1 MPASPTSGPILSRIA
16 EAASSGGSVARR
28 LEQVLNI
35 TREALGAGALCV
47 VARGPAPDRISVWQS
62 AADGFEPD
70 IPLAQNDALAAS
82 AQKGITRSGGRF
94 AIPLEAAEGCSAA
107 LVGQGVP
114 DGAADSPLLQSAA
127 GVLSLLVQNE
137 QLSHALES
145 SSRLANRR
153 MEEIAAIYEIGQAVD
168 ASDPAPVLDLIV
180 AKAAAVM
187 DAQTCSLMLTDERDG
202 ALVIA
207 ASHGLADDI
216 VKGARIR
223 FGEGIAGRVAATG
236 EPVLIDDVAAD
247 PRFGSKVSPR
257 VGVSGSMC
265 VPLRDE
271 NGLVRGVLSI
281 RRHAPNPP
289 FSPSD
294 LKLFCV
300 FATHAALALTNAQ
313 LYARLQQKIQ
323 EMSTISDVLH
333 AINSTLDYELVLQQI
348 VESIT
353 GVVGFDRCCLYLLD
367 TRTNEFVAGARKGYR
382 REDVVIDRVRFGEG
396 VIGLAAKERIPI
408 FSRESPTQ
416 PGGATCGPVRKD
428 RPKEPAE
435 FLAAPILVRDSCI
448 GVVVVDNCIRGRP
461 IEQKHV
467 DLLATFVSQAGIA
480 VENARLYEAMEQK
493 YAELNA
499 LYEHSRA
506 ISAAYGVES
515 AAEVLVSTAS
525 RALRCDGAGLLL
537 LDNKRGRMK
546 LLGASGGM
554 VRAAA
559 QVDQVACQDRCVNFV
574 RDLRGPLV
582 LEPQDPQR
590 TFGENADLFCALAP
604 AKSNLLV
611 APLVAEDTTVGL
623 LALFR
628 RRAEAFQGA
637 EVKLISILTSHA
649 ATVLRNAMAYEQKM
663 HQRVLELTALYEFS
677 RQISSAASL
686 EDALDSILAMVAGTV
701 DCDESFIYTLDHERG
716 VAVVR
721 ASRFRGEPKPTPPEE
736 PLEGSSVISW
746 AIKERKALVSPD
758 ISRDPKF
765 AEVAERRPHV
775 RSMMSIP
782 LIVQDEVVGV
792 LSVHSESPNQYSED
806 EVRVL
811 SIIASQGAAIYKELE
826 ALSALTSYTDNIL
839 SSIAAGV
846 VTLDSDGV
854 VLTWNRSA
862 ERIAGLKAERVVGL
876 DYEDVLAKLPIT
888 EPDKQTIREAIEG
901 VFETGRT
908 YQGYKLR
915 FHPRNRTDVFI
926 NMSISL
932 LQNSAGEQLGL
943 VLIFEDISREI
954 RMEEEF
960 RRMGELAAVGQLA
973 ASIAHELRNP
983 LSSIKGAAQF
993 LQKEYEDHSSI
1004 VEFLSIIIEE
1014 VNGLNKLTTEF
1025 LDFARPV
1032 RLELKRVS
1040 INAVVQKTLQLMS
1053 VHITD
1058 NNVVV
1063 KELLSSSLPTIE
1075 ADPQQ
1080 LEQVLKNIFINALQA
1095 MPDGGVLT
1103 VETGSAASGGVWVS
1117 VTDTGIGIPPDK
1129 IDRIFEPFVTTKT
1142 KGTGLG
1148 LSVVRKIV
1156 ENHGGTIEVVS
1167 EVGKGS
1173 TFKIILPKRGAAID
1187 VGQELDRALERRAPG
1202 QLRSSP

>member
-1 MPASPTSGPILSRIA
+1 MPAPQTSGSVLSRIA
-16 EAASSGGSVARR
+16 QAAASGGSASEC
-28 LEQVLNI
+28 LEQVLNAA
-35 TREALGAGALCV
+35 REALDIGALCV
-47 VARGPAPDRISVWQS
+47 VAAMPGSDQPRIWLSS
-62 AADGFEPD
+62 ADGFDPD
-70 IPLAQNDALAAS
+70 VRLAEQDALDAPAEGKVKLS
-82 AQKGITRSGGRF
+82 SGRF
-94 AIPLEAAEGCSAA
+94 VVPLEGMEGCHAA
-107 LVGQGVP
+107 LVGQGAP
-114 DGAADSPLLQSAA
+114 DGASDSWLLEAA
-127 GVLSLLVQNE
+127 AAYLSLLVRNE
-137 QLSHALES
+137 RLSQALDASNQLS
-145 SSRLANRR
+145 NRR

-168 ASDPAPVLDLIV
+168 ATDPAPVLDLIV
-180 AKAAAVM
+180 AKAAALM
-187 DAQTCSLMLTDERDG
+187 EAQTCSLMLADEHDG

-207 ASHGLADDI
+207 ASYGLDDDI
-216 VKGARIR
+216 VKGTRIA

-247 PRFGSKVSPR
+247 PRFSNKVSAR
-257 VGVSGSMC
+257 SGVSGSMC

-271 NGLVRGVLSI
+271 NGVVRGVLSI
-281 RRHAPNPP
+281 RRHVPNPP
-289 FSPSD
+289 FTPSD

-313 LYARLQQKIQ
+313 LYARLQQKVQ
-323 EMSTISDVLH
+323 EMATISGVLH

-367 TRTNEFVAGARKGYR
+367 TRTNELVAGARKGYR
-382 REDVVIDRVRFGEG
+382 KDDVLIDRIKPGEG
-396 VIGLAAKERIPI
+396 VIGLAAKEQIPI
-408 FSRESPTQ
+408 FCRESPTQ
-416 PGGATCGPVRKD
+416 PGSSPCHPVRVDAAKGPV
-428 RPKEPAE
+428 E

-461 IEQKHV
+461 IEQRHV
-467 DLLATFVSQAGIA
+467 ELLSTFVSQAGIA

-506 ISAAYGVES
+506 ISAAYGVEN

-537 LDNKRGRMK
+537 LDNKRGQMR
-546 LLGASGGM
+546 LVGASGGM
-554 VRAAA
+554 VRTAE
-559 QVDQVACQDRCVNFV
+559 QVDRVAFLERSVNFV
-574 RDLRGPLV
+574 RELRGPVV
-582 LEPQDPQR
+582 LETDDPQVAS
-590 TFGENADLFCALAP
+590 GENAELLRALAP
-604 AKSNLLV
+604 ARSNLLL
-611 APLVAEDTTVGL
+611 APLIAENATVGV
-623 LALFR
+623 LALYR

-649 ATVLRNAMAYEQKM
+649 ANVLRNAIAYEQKM
-663 HQRVLELTALYEFS
+663 RQRVLELTALYEFS
-677 RQISSAASL
+677 RQISSAATL
-686 EDALDSILAMVAGTV
+686 EDALDSILAMVAGMV
-701 DCDESFIYTLDHERG
+701 DFDESFIYAVDHERG
-716 VAVVR
+716 VAAVR
-721 ASRFRGEPKPTPPEE
+721 ACRFRGEARPTPPEE
-736 PLEGSSVISW
+736 ILDGPSVISW
-746 AIKERKALVSPD
+746 AIRERKALVSPD
-758 ISRDPKF
+758 ITRDPRF
-765 AEVAERRPHV
+765 AEVARRRSHV
-775 RSMMSIP
+775 RSLMSIP

-826 ALSALTSYTDNIL
+826 ALSALTTYTDNIL

-846 VTLDSDGV
+846 ATLDSDGV

-862 ERIAGLKAERVVGL
+862 ERIVGLKAERVVGL
-876 DYEDVLAKLPIT
+876 DYEQVLGRLPIT
-888 EPDKQTIREAIEG
+888 EPDRELIRTAIEG
-901 VFETGRT
+901 VFETGET

-915 FHPRNRTDVFI
+915 FHPRNRPDVFI

-960 RRMGELAAVGQLA
+960 RRMGELAAIGQLA

-1004 VEFLSIIIEE
+1004 VEFLSIIVEE

-1032 RLELKRVS
+1032 RLELKPVS
-1040 INAVVQKTLQLMS
+1040 LNKLVEKTLQLMS

-1058 NNVVV
+1058 SNVVV
-1063 KELLSSSLPTIE
+1063 KELLYEALPTVQ
-1075 ADPQQ
+1075 ADPEQ

-1103 VETGSAASGGVWVS
+1103 VETGPAASGGVWVS

-1129 IDRIFEPFVTTKT
+1129 IDRIFQPFVTTKT

-1156 ENHGGTIEVVS
+1156 ENHGGTIEVTS

-1173 TFKIILPKRGAAID
+1173 TFKIILPKMPTRTDID
-1187 VGQELDRALERRAPG
+1187 AHFDPTLERRTSG
-1202 QLRSSP
+1202 QPHSA